1 MPREPLRLRTGQ
13 KLGRYELLSPVTPVA
28 RSGAGQVWVAR
39 LRGARGFHK
48 LVAIK
53 TLLPAESEADPLV
66 MEQKLLDEARIAAS
80 IQHSNVVQ
88 TLELG
93 EQTGQLYLVME
104 WVDGEPLTDLIEAAE
119 QGGGVPLLVAVNL
132 VAQALRG
139 LQAAHELRDDAG
151 TSLGIV
157 HKELSPHNVLVSY
170 SGTAKIVGFGIAKTR
185 NAWTLGRMEIE
196 GKAAYLAPEQI
207 LGGVVDQRSDLF
219 AIGVLLYQL
228 TVGRHPFEAEDA
240 AGLLHNIVCDEPA
253 VRPSL
258 VKPNYSRTLEAVVM
272 KAVDK
277 ERDRRWPSAEEMRLA
292 LQRGVPQAFELG
304 FESQL
309 RTFMIDTVGERARR
323 LHEML
328 RRAEHVVD
336 VGGDENAPGS
346 SISNTSLR
354 GIAVDT
360 GVSQSDS
367 LPPPPP
373 PARAGPLASL
383 RPLLAR
389 SVPPPHLRRPLL
401 AAFSAVT
408 LLVVGLFWLRS
419 TPHSASNAASA
430 PGSGMVDLNPPR
442 APSARPAAAPSP
454 SPSIEVTPVVAAAS
468 ASVSPVSRSKSPRAG
483 HQSHKK

>member
-1 MPREPLRLRTGQ
+1 MSRDPLRLRTGQ
-13 KLGRYELLSPVTPVA
+13 KLGRYELLTPVA
-28 RSGAGQVWVAR
+28 PVTSSGAGQVWVAR

-53 TLLPAESEADPLV
+53 TLLPGQSEADPLV
-66 MEQKLLDEARIAAS
+66 TEQKLLDEARIAAC

-93 EQTGQLYLVME
+93 EQAGQLYLVME
-104 WVDGEPLTDLIEAAE
+104 WVDGEPLTDLIESAE

-151 TSLGIV
+151 LPLGIV

-170 SGTAKIVGFGIAKTR
+170 SGTSKIVGFGIAKTR
-185 NAWTLGRMEIE
+185 NAWRLGRMEIE

-228 TVGRHPFEAEDA
+228 TAGRHPFEATDA

-258 VKPNYSRTLEAVVM
+258 IKPNYSRTLEAVVM
-272 KAVDK
+272 KAIDK

-309 RTFMIDTVGERARR
+309 RTFMIDTAGERALRKR
-323 LHEML
+323 EAL
-328 RRAEHVVD
+328 RRAELVVD
-336 VGGDENAPGS
+336 AGGDENAPGS

-367 LPPPPP
+367 LAAPPVRSGRLP
-373 PARAGPLASL
+373 SL

-408 LLVVGLFWLRS
+408 VVVFGLFWLRS
-419 TPHSASNAASA
+419 PSHPAGTAASA
-430 PGSGMVDLNPPR
+430 PASGMVDLTPPR
-442 APSARPAAAPSP
+442 APSPPPVAAPSP
-454 SPSIEVTPVVAAAS
+454 SPSIVVTPVVAPAS
-468 ASVSPVSRSKSPRAG
+468 ASVAPPGRVKSLRAG
-483 HQSHKK
+483 HPSKKK